1 MFYTFWLGWIP
12 FVAGVWF
19 LWKSEGKPMARKLQ
33 YGFMAVAGLIL
44 IALSAFVEPT

>member
-12 FVAGVWF
+12 FVAGVWL

-33 YGFMAVAGLIL
+33 YGFLAVAGLIL
-44 IALSAFVEPT
+44 IALSAFVEPA